1 MKSILKKTPLLFT
14 GVLLA
19 GSAFAQAPDSN
30 YVKPFSS
37 SDAFRTWSIG
47 VGAGV
52 LTPYTIF
59 KGKED
64 FINNGTQLGY
74 NAFIKDQLLPS
85 FGLQLS
91 YTGGKIAGNNSL
103 DGYWTGYN
111 TSLKYAVDLTGQ
123 FTLANISWMHKQSA
137 IQPYLLAGF
146 GLAGYTPTFTSRVT
160 GVTTTVD
167 HEIKNAYLP
176 LGFGFKFNVSPAINI
191 DLGYQVNFVD
201 GDNLDGFD
209 FGSTFDKF
217 SYIHAGLEFAL
228 GGSSKPQLAT
238 HNPVAS
244 MRTEYLMAEQ
254 RLQAQQEAE
263 RARNEQLRRDLDA
276 SKAALAAALAQM
288 NANMLKFTSDSD
300 NDGVPDF
307 LDKCPN
313 TPAGTKV
320 DGAGCPLPVA
330 TTTKVEKYYITEQ
343 DRAIVKEAIR
353 NLEFDFNKATI
364 REHSFASLD
373 RVAQLLIDKGFSLK
387 LAGYT
392 DNVGSQAFN
401 LKLSKDRAESVKNYL
416 VSKNADAS
424 HIQAEGYGKAHPI
437 ASNKTAK
444 GRQTNRRV
452 EFSLF

>member
-37 SDAFRTWSIG
+37 SDAFRTWSVG

-85 FGLQLS
+85 FGLQIS

-123 FTLANISWMHKQSA
+123 FTLANISWMHKQNA

-160 GVTTTVD
+160 GITTTVD

-176 LGFGFKFNVSPAINI
+176 LGFGFKFNVSPA
-191 DLGYQVNFVD
+191 VN
-201 GDNLDGFD
+201 
-209 FGSTFDKF
+209 
-217 SYIHAGLEFAL
+217 
-228 GGSSKPQLAT
+228 
-238 HNPVAS
+238 
-244 MRTEYLMAEQ
+244 
-254 RLQAQQEAE
+254 
-263 RARNEQLRRDLDA
+263 
-276 SKAALAAALAQM
+276 
-288 NANMLKFTSDSD
+288 
-300 NDGVPDF
+300 
-307 LDKCPN
+307 
-313 TPAGTKV
+313 
-320 DGAGCPLPVA
+320 
-330 TTTKVEKYYITEQ
+330 
-343 DRAIVKEAIR
+343 
-353 NLEFDFNKATI
+353 
-364 REHSFASLD
+364 
-373 RVAQLLIDKGFSLK
+373 
-387 LAGYT
+387 
-392 DNVGSQAFN
+392 
-401 LKLSKDRAESVKNYL
+401 
-416 VSKNADAS
+416 
-424 HIQAEGYGKAHPI
+424 
-437 ASNKTAK
+437 
-444 GRQTNRRV
+444 
-452 EFSLF
+452 